1 MRYCRQWQ
9 YTQEVHTGC
18 RQARVAAG
26 NTAGHGVASMQTP
39 AIHFPTHLPWP
50 CTLRTLRTLAGLT
63 AQVSHHPPIG
73 AGHAETELWSYDL
86 VSAPKTKFLGNSV
99 EVYPIGELDI

>member
-1 MRYCRQWQ
+1 MVLHLWNPYPP
-9 YTQEVHTGC
+9 TSPHTC
-18 RQARVAAG
+18 L
-26 NTAGHGVASMQTP
+26 P
-39 AIHFPTHLPWP
+39 IHLCTHAPFPP
-50 CTLRTLRTLAGLT
+50 TLAGLT

>member
-1 MRYCRQWQ
+1 MKYIAEQVGAVQ
-9 YTQEVHTGC
+9 QTVAVHTRCGKPEQHNR
-18 RQARVAAG
+18 RQSYAA
-26 NTAGHGVASMQTP
+26 ATP
-39 AIHFPTHLPWP
+39 HPTHLPMYP
-50 CTLRTLRTLAGLT
+50 CTLPTLA

-99 EVYPIGELDI
+99 EVYPIGELDF